1 MEQTLF
7 LAQFLGIF
15 SIILAIVIILRRKL
29 IVRVVGNFFQNRT
42 LSFLFGIIE
51 VAAGLLLIL
60 SHPSWNSTLEIVITI
75 FGWLIL
81 LEGILYLFAIK
92 KLLRS
97 FLTILDNAS
106 AYYFFAVLY
115 LLLGLY
121 LVYAGFQLSI

>member
-7 LAQFLGIF
+7 LAQFLGVF
-15 SIILAIVIILRRKL
+15 SIILAIAIILRREL
-29 IVRVVGNFFQNRT
+29 IVRVVGSFFQNRT
-42 LSFLFGIIE
+42 LSFMFGIVE

-60 SHPSWNSTLEIVITI
+60 SHPSWNSMLEIVISI

-81 LEGILYLFAIK
+81 LEGVLYLFATR

-97 FLTILDNAS
+97 FLAVLENAS